1 MKAMLL
7 VKGWLV
13 TGWLATTLASAGGLQ
28 SLESFIQSSH
38 SGKADFTQVVTLPSR
53 PGQTARVRTSY
64 GKFEFAR
71 PNRFRFDYLKP
82 LAQSIVADGQTL
94 WLFDV
99 ELNQVTARPQAQA
112 LGSTPAALIAS
123 APNLKALQAQFVLTQ
138 AAPQDGLQWVQ
149 ATPRSEHG
157 QLQSVRIGLRPD
169 ANGAAPGGSL
179 AALEIVDSF
188 GQRSV
193 LTFHAW
199 QVNPVLPRN
208 AFEFKPPPG
217 ADVIR
222 PQD

>member
-1 MKAMLL
+1 MLSA
-7 VKGWLV
+7 KGLLV
-13 TGWLATTLASAGGLQ
+13 TGLLAVTLASADGLQ
-28 SLESFIQSSH
+28 SLESFIQSNH
-38 SGKADFTQVVTLPSR
+38 SGKADFTQVVTLPAR
-53 PGQTARVRTSY
+53 QGQAARVRTSY
-64 GKFEFAR
+64 GKFEFSR
-71 PNRFRFDYLKP
+71 PNRFRFEYLKP
-82 LAQSIVADGQTL
+82 FAQSIVADGQTL

-99 ELNQVTARPQAQA
+99 ELNQVTVRAQAQA

-123 APNLKALQAQFVLTQ
+123 APDIKALQAQFVLMS
-138 AAPQDGLQWVQ
+138 APARDGLQWVQ

-169 ANGAAPGGSL
+169 AGGEVAGTGL